1 MTSPTA
7 WEPSS
12 GHGRTVWHLAQVN
25 VARLRVPL
33 DSSAMRGFVD
43 GLVPVNELADASP
56 GFVWRL
62 QTEDGDATSLR
73 VFEDEMMLVNLS
85 VWESIEALEAFV
97 FHSDHTSYLRRR
109 SEWFHRLPDAVTALW
124 WVPAGTRPTVDEARR
139 RLELLRERGGS
150 SPDAFTFRERF
161 GPPERMS
168 PAGGSRGPCSAGGS

>member
-1 MTSPTA
+1 M
-7 WEPSS
+7 WQ
-12 GHGRTVWHLAQVN
+12 LAQVN
-25 VARLRVPL
+25 VARLREPL
-33 DSSAMRGFVD
+33 DSPVMREFVD
-43 GLVPVNELADASP
+43 GLEPVNELADASP

-62 QTEDGDATSLR
+62 QTEEGDATSLR

-85 VWESIEALEAFV
+85 VWESVEALEAFV

-109 SEWFHRLPDAVTALW
+109 SAWFHRLSDAVTALW

-161 GPPERMS
+161 GPPERLS
-168 PAGGSRGPCSAGGS
+168 SVGGS

>member
-1 MTSPTA
+1 M
-7 WEPSS
+7 WQI
-12 GHGRTVWHLAQVN
+12 AQVN
-25 VARLRVPL
+25 VARLREPL
-33 DSSAMRGFVD
+33 DSPVMREFVD
-43 GLVPVNELADASP
+43 GLDPINELADASP

-62 QTEDGDATSLR
+62 QTEEGDATSLR

-85 VWESIEALEAFV
+85 VWESVEALEAFV

-109 SEWFHRLPDAVTALW
+109 SAWFHRLSDAVTALW

-161 GPPERMS
+161 GPPERLS
-168 PAGGSRGPCSAGGS
+168 SAGGS